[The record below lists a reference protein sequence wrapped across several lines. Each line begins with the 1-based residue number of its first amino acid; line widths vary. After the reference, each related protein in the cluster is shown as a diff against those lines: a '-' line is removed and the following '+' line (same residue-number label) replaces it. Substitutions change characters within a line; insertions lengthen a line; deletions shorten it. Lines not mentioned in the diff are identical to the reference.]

1 MKNLSENYRSIDLSI
16 YRSKKILGIETS
28 TRAASVAL
36 ISDEK
41 ILAEISQESKLY
53 HSENLL
59 PQIEEVL
66 KIANVEKV
74 DAVAVSIGPGSF
86 TGLRIGLAAAKALAY
101 AWQIKIIGVPTLH
114 AIAAHFPNSSALILP
129 LIDAQKNSAY
139 VQPFKNSQPI
149 EDIAVK
155 SIAEILDA
163 AGNSDDEIILCGDV
177 LHKIKSLPA
186 NVTFAPINLR
196 MPRAVN
202 VALCG
207 KILLD
212 AGNFANVMDLEPL
225 YLRRSEAEILWDKNH
240 KSSSEK

>member
-1 MKNLSENYRSIDLSI
+1 ML
-16 YRSKKILGIETS
+16 ILGIETS

-41 ILAEISQESKLY
+41 ILAEISQESKAY

-59 PQIEEVL
+59 PQIQEVL

-86 TGLRIGLAAAKALAY
+86 TGLRIGVAAAKALAY
-101 AWQIKIIGVPTLH
+101 AWQIKIIGVSTLQVM
-114 AIAAHFPNSSALILP
+114 AAHFPKTSAKIFT

-139 VQPFKNSQPI
+139 VQTFKDAQPLDEI
-149 EDIAVK
+149 KIKPV
-155 SIAEILDA
+155 AEILGA
-163 AGNSDDEIILCGDV
+163 AAQSDDEIIFCGDV
-177 LHKIKSLPA
+177 LSKIKGELPN

-202 VALCG
+202 VAICG
-207 KILLD
+207 KKLID
-212 AGNFANVMDLEPL
+212 AGQVHNVMNLEPL
-225 YLRRSEAEILWDKNH
+225 YLRRSEAEELWDRRH
-240 KSSSEK
+240 K

>member
-1 MKNLSENYRSIDLSI
+1 ML
-16 YRSKKILGIETS
+16 ILGIETS
-28 TRAASVAL
+28 TRAAGVAL
-36 ISDEK
+36 VSDEK
-41 ILAEISQESKLY
+41 IIAEISQESKMF

-59 PQIEEVL
+59 PQIEQVL

-114 AIAAHFPNSSALILP
+114 ALAYHFPQTSATVMT

-139 VQPFKNSQPI
+139 VQSFKNALPI
-149 EDIAVK
+149 DEVTVK
-155 SIAEILDA
+155 PIAEILKS
-163 AGNSDDEIILCGDV
+163 AGELDEVILCGDV
-177 LHKIKSLPA
+177 LNKIKVELPA
-186 NVTFAPINLR
+186 NVKFAPINSR

-202 VALCG
+202 VAICG

-212 AGNFANVMDLEPL
+212 DGESGNVMDMEPL
-225 YLRRSEAEILWDKNH
+225 YLRRSEAEELWDRRKL
-240 KSSSEK
+240 SSEK

>member
-1 MKNLSENYRSIDLSI
+1 ML
-16 YRSKKILGIETS
+16 ILGIETS
-28 TRAASVAL
+28 TRAAGVAL

-66 KIANVEKV
+66 RIANVEKV

-86 TGLRIGLAAAKALAY
+86 TGLRIGLAAAKALSY

-114 AIAAHFPNSSALILP
+114 TIAAHFPKSSAMILP

-139 VQPFKNSQPI
+139 VQPFKNLQPVEEI
-149 EDIAVK
+149 TVR

-163 AGNSDDEIILCGDV
+163 AGQSDEEIILCGDV
-177 LHKIKSLPA
+177 LDKIKSLPD

-202 VALCG
+202 VALYG

-212 AGNFANVMDLEPL
+212 AGKIGNVMDMEPL
-225 YLRRSEAEILWDKNH
+225 YLRRSEAEELWDRRH
-240 KSSSEK
+240 K